1 MIFAWSLQMKCS
13 LKPWHQPIVPLPV
26 ASKPFEHIVLV
37 SPDVVADGYHGGVH
51 VAHAIAPTE
60 STHPQKEHHDEEHT
74 ALQLHEAVVR
84 DCRGE
89 EILAAAEDVV
99 DVEMLEALVPSKVEH
114 QLHGHNLAV
123 GHGRLARRRRCL
135 PEAERRF
142 FSSSESKFLLNS
154 STVQKISVILS
165 SVIIRIV
172 SLLLF

>member
-26 ASKPFEHIVLV
+26 ASKPFEHIVHV